1 MVAAWYASIYKAF
14 LIASVI
20 AFFIGFCSTGK
31 TCLNAYLAG
40 YSLLAAGILV
50 LFVRLMNV
58 TQHPPLSMF
67 LTTLFPFVLML
78 GILAILLYTIILNR
92 DKIIHQQ
99 VSKDYYTFSNVT
111 IILFLL
117 QVYLVY
123 SSISS
128 VTFQQQQ
135 GRLSK
140 TTSSLLYFLGTLS
153 LLSTYILYNILT
165 YFTTDGF
172 IVSAARG

>member
-31 TCLNAYLAG
+31 TCLNSYLAG
-40 YSLLAAGILV
+40 YSLLAVGILV
-50 LFVRLMNV
+50 LFVRL
-58 TQHPPLSMF
+58 TQTPPSSMSVF
-67 LTTLFPFVLML
+67 LTTLFPFLLML
-78 GILAILLYTIILNR
+78 GILAILMYTILVNK

-123 SSISS
+123 SSISNANEP
-128 VTFQQQQ
+128 

-140 TTSSLLYFLGTLS
+140 TTSSFLYFLGTLS
-153 LLSTYILYNILT
+153 LMSTYILYNILM

-172 IVSAARG
+172 VQRCR

>member
-14 LIASVI
+14 LIASVV
-20 AFFIGFCSTGK
+20 AFIIGFCSTGK

-40 YSLLAAGILV
+40 YSLLAVGILV
-50 LFVRLMNV
+50 LVVRLMNV

-67 LTTLFPFVLML
+67 LTTLCPFVLML
-78 GILAILLYTIILNR
+78 GILAILLYTIIINR

-111 IILFLL
+111 ILLFLL

-128 VTFQQQQ
+128 VTFQQQ

-140 TTSSLLYFLGTLS
+140 TTSSILYFLGTLS

-172 IVSAARG
+172 ITRY

>member
-31 TCLNAYLAG
+31 TCLNSYLAG
-40 YSLLAAGILV
+40 YSLLAVGILV
-50 LFVRLMNV
+50 LFVRL
-58 TQHPPLSMF
+58 TQTIPSSMSVF
-67 LTTLFPFVLML
+67 LTTLFPFLLML
-78 GILAILLYTIILNR
+78 GILAILMYTILVNK

-123 SSISS
+123 SSISAN
-128 VTFQQQQ
+128 TQ
-135 GRLSK
+135 GYLSK
-140 TTSSLLYFLGTLS
+140 STSSLLYFLGTLS
-153 LLSTYILYNILT
+153 LISTYILYNILT

-172 IVSAARG
+172 VQRCR